1 MSPISFIINK
11 ILEVTVT
18 LLDYILLFM
27 IFLLT
32 YIVLARYFFSW
43 GDIAYQELVMY
54 CHATIFMLGISYTLK
69 EDSHVSIDIFSR
81 KYSKTLKIKINLFLN
96 IIFLIPI
103 SLFFIYISLDMV
115 MNSWAIYEGSS
126 EAGGLN
132 YVYLLKSLIPLT
144 GVLIFLTGLN
154 KIILGFS
161 ELGK

>member
-1 MSPISFIINK
+1 MSTISFIINK

-32 YIVLARYFFSW
+32 YIVLTRYFFSW

>member
-1 MSPISFIINK
+1 MNPISFIINK

-27 IFLLT
+27 IFLLI

-96 IIFLIPI
+96 IVFLIPI

>member
-1 MSPISFIINK
+1 MSSIIFIINK
-11 ILEVTVT
+11 ILEITAT
-18 LLDYILLFM
+18 LLDYALLFM

-43 GDIAYQELVMY
+43 GNIASQELVMY

-115 MNSWAIYEGSS
+115 MNSWAIHEGSS

>member
-1 MSPISFIINK
+1 MNLISFMINK
-11 ILEVTVT
+11 IFEIIAS

>member
-11 ILEVTVT
+11 ILEITVT

-43 GDIAYQELVMY
+43 GNIASQELVMY

>member
-81 KYSKTLKIKINLFLN
+81 KYSKALKIKINLFLN

>member
-43 GDIAYQELVMY
+43 GNIASQELVMY

-81 KYSKTLKIKINLFLN
+81 KYSKALKIKINLFLN

>member
-43 GDIAYQELVMY
+43 GNIASQELVMY

>member
-27 IFLLT
+27 IFLLI

>member
-11 ILEVTVT
+11 ILEVTAT

>member
-1 MSPISFIINK
+1 MSTISFIINK